1 MKKFQE
7 IVKNDL
13 EYIGKYI
20 FNEHN
25 MGNKVKQPSKNNVP
39 LVMAHWHIAVRLIS
53 EKLHCVSK
61 FLSKKSF
68 LVNLTTINSCIIYWR
83 IAIPYQLVF
92 HEVFFFIKYSNTAW
106 KVSNYGVFSGPYFLA
121 FGLNTERYVFFVFS
135 LNARKYRPK
144 KTLNLD
150 TFHAV

>member
-1 MKKFQE
+1 
-7 IVKNDL
+7 
-13 EYIGKYI
+13 
-20 FNEHN
+20 
-25 MGNKVKQPSKNNVP
+25 MGNKVKKPSKNNVP

-53 EKLHCVSK
+53 EKLHCVYK

-68 LVNLTTINSCIIYWR
+68 LVNFNKMYDEFLSSFCTIQTINSYIIYWR

-92 HEVFFFIKYSNTAW
+92 HKVFFFIKYSNTAW

-121 FGLNTERYVFFVFS
+121 FGLNTERYVFSVFS
-135 LNARKYRPK
+135 LNARKYGPK
-144 KTLNLD
+144 KALNLN

>member
-7 IVKNDL
+7 RVKNDL

-25 MGNKVKQPSKNNVP
+25 MGNKVKKPSKNNVP

-68 LVNLTTINSCIIYWR
+68 LVNLTKCMMNFLVVFVLFKLL
-83 IAIPYQLVF
+83 IA
-92 HEVFFFIKYSNTAW
+92 
-106 KVSNYGVFSGPYFLA
+106 VSFTGESQSPTN
-121 FGLNTERYVFFVFS
+121 
-135 LNARKYRPK
+135 
-144 KTLNLD
+144 
-150 TFHAV
+150 